1 MVKLNNTGSPDTTVE
16 NMQRVTMSTRVTCIC
31 FDYASLKGEFD
42 INLETM
48 KLTEAE
54 ERAEDYADSEQE
66 AANDVKADKPPTLFD
81 DNKEEELP
89 F

>member
-1 MVKLNNTGSPDTTVE
+1 
-16 NMQRVTMSTRVTCIC
+16 
-31 FDYASLKGEFD
+31 
-42 INLETM
+42 M

-54 ERAEDYADSEQE
+54 ERAEDYADREQE

>member
-1 MVKLNNTGSPDTTVE
+1 
-16 NMQRVTMSTRVTCIC
+16 MSTRVTCIC

-66 AANDVKADKPPTLFD
+66 ASNEVQTPSKPPTLFD
-81 DNKEEELP
+81 DKEELP